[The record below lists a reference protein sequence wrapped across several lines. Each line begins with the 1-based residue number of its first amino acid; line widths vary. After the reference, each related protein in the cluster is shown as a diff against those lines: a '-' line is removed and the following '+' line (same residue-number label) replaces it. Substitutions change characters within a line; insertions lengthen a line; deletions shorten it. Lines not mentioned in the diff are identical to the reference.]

1 MRVITGTARGRRL
14 KELEGME
21 TRPTTGKVK
30 ESLFSIIQF
39 DIEGRR
45 VLDLFAGTGQLGIE
59 ALSRGAKQCVFIDQR
74 SDAVKLI
81 RENLQVCGLTDSAVV
96 RNGDAMAYLKSG
108 EKFDLIFLD
117 PPYASG
123 LLVKAL
129 EDIAAFDIC
138 REHGIIVAESA
149 VETELPDLA
158 PPYSLYRQ
166 YRYGKIKLS
175 VYHRS
180 GNEDTL

>member
-14 KELEGME
+14 KELQGME
-21 TRPTTGKVK
+21 TRPTTDKVK

-81 RENLQVCGLTDSAVV
+81 RENLEVCGISDRAVV
-96 RNGDAMAYLKSG
+96 RSGDAMSYLKSG
-108 EKFDLIFLD
+108 EKFDIIFLD

-149 VETELPDLA
+149 VETELPALS

>member
-14 KELEGME
+14 KELEGLE

-59 ALSRGAKQCVFIDQR
+59 ALSRGAREAVFVDR
-74 SDAVKLI
+74 RADAVKLI
-81 RENLQVCGLTDSAVV
+81 RENLAVCGLSDRAYVKS
-96 RNGDAMAYLKSG
+96 GDAMAYLKSG

-117 PPYASG
+117 PPYASD
-123 LLVKAL
+123 LLDRAL
-129 EDIAAFDIC
+129 EQIAVFDIC

-149 VETELPDLA
+149 ADKELPPLA
-158 PPYSLYRQ
+158 PPYRLYRE
-166 YRYGKIKLS
+166 YMYGKIKLT

-180 GNEDTL
+180 GNED